1 MNYPPVFALAAASPA
16 VTALL
21 GSDPC
26 RVWAFGLGPQT
37 STDYY
42 QKPYAV
48 WQQVGGLPENYLD
61 KVPDADNWSVQIDVY
76 ADEIAQARAVAI
88 ALRDAY
94 EPHAYI
100 TNWNGESQNPET
112 NNCRVSFDVDFIIPR

>member
-1 MNYPPVFALAAASPA
+1 MNYPPVFTLAAASPA

-26 RVWAFGLGPQT
+26 RVWLFDRAPPVGTPF
-37 STDYY
+37 Y

-48 WQQVGGLPENYLD
+48 WQQAGGVPENYLD
-61 KVPDADNWSVQIDVY
+61 KAPDADNWSVQVDVY
-76 ADEIAQARAVAI
+76 AESIDEARAVAL

-100 TNWNGESQNPET
+100 TNWNGESRDPDT
-112 NNCRVSFDVDFIIPR
+112 NNFRVSFDVDFIVIR